1 MDKCSDLLPDYFSFV
16 KGVIDTEDIPLN
28 ISRETL
34 QDNKNIKL
42 IAKSIESKVKKELLS
57 MIDNERDKYEEF
69 YKAFGMGLKFG
80 IYNDYGMNKDKLSDL
95 IMFYSSKDKKLTTL
109 KEYVSRMKE
118 GQETIYYASGED
130 KASLKSSFQAGFM
143 GGVDVEYRATKE
155 IGVSLGAYYAKQG
168 FRFSSYEATI
178 DADRR
183 KYQGISDYHT
193 NLHYLNVPLMVKGYV
208 TRQLA
213 FMVGVQAGFLL
224 NDPKYE
230 FTSIDIERDQYGGA
244 TYDNSQKVSDSW
256 PAKKVDVSLPIGLS
270 YEYMGVVLDARY
282 NLGLTNV
289 DDSPGHDDSCKN
301 RVFTFSV
308 GYRFAL

>member
-1 MDKCSDLLPDYFSFV
+1 MCSSDL
-16 KGVIDTEDIPLN
+16 
-28 ISRETL
+28 
-34 QDNKNIKL
+34 
-42 IAKSIESKVKKELLS
+42 
-57 MIDNERDKYEEF
+57 
-69 YKAFGMGLKFG
+69 
-80 IYNDYGMNKDKLSDL
+80 
-95 IMFYSSKDKKLTTL
+95 
-109 KEYVSRMKE
+109 
-118 GQETIYYASGED
+118 
-130 KASLKSSFQAGFM
+130 
-143 GGVDVEYRATKE
+143 
-155 IGVSLGAYYAKQG
+155 
-168 FRFSSYEATI
+168 
-178 DADRR
+178 
-183 KYQGISDYHT
+183 
-193 NLHYLNVPLMVKGYV
+193 LMVKGYI

>member
-1 MDKCSDLLPDYFSFV
+1 
-16 KGVIDTEDIPLN
+16 
-28 ISRETL
+28 
-34 QDNKNIKL
+34 
-42 IAKSIESKVKKELLS
+42 
-57 MIDNERDKYEEF
+57 
-69 YKAFGMGLKFG
+69 
-80 IYNDYGMNKDKLSDL
+80 
-95 IMFYSSKDKKLTTL
+95 
-109 KEYVSRMKE
+109 
-118 GQETIYYASGED
+118 
-130 KASLKSSFQAGFM
+130 M

-178 DADRR
+178 DAERR

-289 DDSPGHDDSCKN
+289 DDSPAHDDSCKN